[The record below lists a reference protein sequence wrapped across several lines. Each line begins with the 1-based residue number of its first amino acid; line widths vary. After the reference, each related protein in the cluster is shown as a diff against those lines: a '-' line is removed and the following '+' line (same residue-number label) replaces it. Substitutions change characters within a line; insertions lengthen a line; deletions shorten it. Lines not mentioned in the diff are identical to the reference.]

1 MSVLLEKYR
10 KETVSELMKH
20 YSFKSI
26 MRVPRIDKVT
36 LNMGVG
42 EAVSDKSVL
51 EDSINDMML
60 ISAQKPVPTKAR
72 KSIAGFKIRKGWHIG
87 CKVTLRNRRMW
98 DFLDRLIFIGFP
110 RLRDF
115 RGLNPR
121 SFNGSGDFSVGISE
135 QIIFPEIDYD
145 KIKKLRGMTISVT
158 TTTSND
164 EESLMLLKTLGFPF
178 RS

>member
-1 MSVLLEKYR
+1 MSILLARYR
-10 KETVSELMKH
+10 NETTPELMKH

-26 MRVPRIDKVT
+26 MQVPRIEKIT

-42 EAVSDKSVL
+42 EAVNDKSAL
-51 EDSINDMML
+51 ESSINDMML

-72 KSIAGFKIRKGWHIG
+72 QSIAGFKIRRGWPIG
-87 CKVTLRNRRMW
+87 CKVTLRNKRMW
-98 DFLDRLIFIGFP
+98 DFMDRLIFIGFP

-115 RGLNPR
+115 RGLNPK
-121 SFNGSGDFSVGISE
+121 SFNGHGDFSVGVSE

-145 KIKKLRGMTISVT
+145 KISKLRGLTISVT
-158 TTTSND
+158 TSTSSD
-164 EESLMLLKTLGFPF
+164 ERSFILLKTLGFPF